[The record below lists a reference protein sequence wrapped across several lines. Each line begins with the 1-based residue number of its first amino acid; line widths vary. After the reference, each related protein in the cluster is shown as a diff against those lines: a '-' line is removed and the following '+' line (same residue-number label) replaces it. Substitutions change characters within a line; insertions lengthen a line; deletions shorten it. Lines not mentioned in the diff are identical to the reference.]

1 MTGKRTPPEQ
11 RRSRPRGHLSLA
23 LVLLSLIPFGSAQS
37 GERPRLEGATA
48 VRVDD
53 RNSRQRGAE
62 IVRQSRERVGTD
74 PERNGQRTFS
84 ASGKSRRYVRYLSVQ
99 SPTRVVEKQKV
110 LNGKLEMDFALPD
123 RFRLR
128 IRGAT
133 LTGFGFSIE
142 EIVNGEK
149 AWRNPPMSVRSFQRD
164 QRVIDVGDAE
174 RTLLLQARTA
184 RQQIAF
190 HSLGWLVASPSSLPL
205 ELSYAGLFRPL
216 TGPLHRPDQLAYES
230 VLATSDDGLRLV
242 LHFDPE
248 SCLLRA
254 ITLAYVD
261 VYHEAV
267 VVEVASFDRRVIA
280 GSYARAREE
289 RRRRERIA
297 ERQEVTWQFFDHRAV
312 AGLVLPHR
320 ATIHFNDKLIEE
332 IELDRVR
339 VDQPIDPKR
348 FAGREEVRY

>member
-1 MTGKRTPPEQ
+1 MIENWTLPRRRRFHR
-11 RRSRPRGHLSLA
+11 RRSLWQALLW
-23 LVLLSLIPFGSAQS
+23 LVLVPS
-37 GERPRLEGATA
+37 GLGGWPRQDPPGQAGVE
-48 VRVDD
+48 DP
-53 RNSRQRGAE
+53 NSRQRAAE
-62 IVRQSRERVGTD
+62 IVRLARERIGTD
-74 PERNGQRTFS
+74 PARNGQRTFS
-84 ASGKSRRYVRYLSVQ
+84 ASGKSRRYIRYLSVQ

-142 EIVNGEK
+142 EIINGDK

-205 ELSYAGLFRPL
+205 TLAYAGLFRPL
-216 TGPLHRPDQLAYES
+216 TGPLRRPDQLVYEA

-242 LHFDPE
+242 LYFDPE
-248 SCLLRA
+248 SCLLKA
-254 ITLAYVD
+254 ISLAYVD
-261 VYHEAV
+261 VYREAV
-267 VVEVASFDRRVIA
+267 VVEAASFDRRVMV

-289 RRRRERIA
+289 RRRRERSA
-297 ERQEVTWQFFDHRAV
+297 ERQEVTWQFFDHRDV

-320 ATIHFNDKLIEE
+320 ATIHFNETLIEE